1 MPELIP
7 LQDAL
12 KIMGVPRPTYYWN
25 VKNGNESAY
34 PKAIRRSPRR
44 IVMDKQEVLE
54 WLKTGVKCD
63 AK

>member
-7 LQDAL
+7 LQEAL
-12 KIMGVPRPTYYWN
+12 KMMGVPRPTYYWN
-25 VKNGNESAY
+25 VKHGNASAY

-44 IVMDKQEVLE
+44 IVMDKHEVLE
-54 WLKTGVKCD
+54 WMRVGVEND